1 MPNRTAKFVSAI
13 FAGVLAGT
21 LLTTI
26 SHGETVAADNCLSG
40 PKGEAPPG
48 SHWYYRIE
56 HGTKRHCWHLREEGE
71 SLSPAAPQTQAA
83 PQNILPTARP
93 PAPQAN
99 PATQRSVDNA
109 RAELPARTN
118 RNEAPNTAWPA
129 IAQGVNETSRA
140 NATDTSAGSAVVAS
154 RWPEPSGVG
163 PASSPRPTPSNL
175 ADNEPANPIVRSAPP
190 VAVVTHATADSS
202 SQNQP
207 GPIPRWFVAVVGP
220 VAFGSIAAGLFFKF
234 GRSRHQRQSAVRARR
249 RPVWEQTDDDRIVLS
264 DYPDA
269 DVIPRRPQFA
279 RGIDQASRPDDRMA
293 EFLARMPRR
302 APT

>member
-1 MPNRTAKFVSAI
+1 MPNRTAKFVSAM
-13 FAGVLAGT
+13 FASVLAGT

-40 PKGEAPPG
+40 PKGETPPG

-56 HGTKRHCWHLREEGE
+56 HSTNRHCWHLREDGDRQ
-71 SLSPAAPQTQAA
+71 AAPQTQAA
-83 PQNILPTARP
+83 PQNILPPAKP

-99 PATQRSVDNA
+99 PATHRSVDNA
-109 RAELPARTN
+109 RAELPSQTN
-118 RNEAPNTAWPA
+118 RNEEPNTAWAA
-129 IAQGVNETSRA
+129 IAQGVTDNSRA
-140 NATDTSAGSAVVAS
+140 NTPDASAGSAVVAS
-154 RWPEPSGVG
+154 RWPEPSGVS
-163 PASSPRPTPSNL
+163 PASSRRPAPSNL
-175 ADNEPANPIVRSAPP
+175 ADNEPANPIVKSAPP

-220 VAFGSIAAGLFFKF
+220 VAFGSIAASLFFKF
-234 GRSRHQRQSAVRARR
+234 GRSRHQRRSAARK

-264 DYPDA
+264 DYPDP

-279 RGIDQASRPDDRMA
+279 RGID
-293 EFLARMPRR
+293 
-302 APT
+302 